1 MPDFVLGRLK
11 FKFLGEFTTGFNY
24 IKDDIIRVGGRS
36 YVCIANHTASLLGF
50 TVDSASWELM
60 VDGMRWA
67 GAWAASTLY
76 EINDIVNHSSD
87 AYICVTSHT
96 SSVAFDNTKFENF
109 TG

>member
-11 FKFLGEFTTGFNY
+11 FKFLGEFDPGFAY

-36 YVCIANHTASLLGF
+36 YVCTSNHTAAGNF
-50 TVDSASWELM
+50 GADSANWELM

-67 GAWAASTLY
+67 GVWATGTVY
-76 EINDIVNHSSD
+76 EINDIVNYSGN
-87 AYICVTSHT
+87 ARICITRHT
-96 SSVAFDNTKFENF
+96 SSGAFDSAKFENF